1 MICNPTPTF
10 SIPIVSPVIH
20 MKRLSNK
27 QFVELEMNILKRAVT
42 VAETKRDIGILNSPD
57 TRRIIQIVETFLKN
71 GKLVCYGGTAI
82 NNILPK
88 KDQFYDMTKEFPDYD
103 FYSLNAMDDAKRL
116 ADIYYNA
123 GFIDVE
129 AKAGV
134 HHGTYKVFVN
144 FMPVA
149 DITQMVP
156 ELFKTI
162 YRDSIAVRGIRYAPP
177 NLLRMGMYLELSRP
191 EGDISRWEKV
201 LSRLSLLNKNFPLK
215 GDQCSGIDF
224 QRKFEDPDRDTSGIY
239 HILRGTF
246 ISNKCVFFGGFAAAV
261 YSRYMK
267 RKGVRDMFY
276 EPDFDVI
283 STDPHGVAGKTVKML
298 KSRGYAADTRVHAAA
313 GEIIPEHIEVL
324 VGGESVAF
332 IYHPMACHNY
342 NVITVKGRK
351 VRIATID
358 TILSIYLAFIYA
370 DRSYYDMRRLVCMAE
385 YLFEVQKHNRLSQT
399 GVLKRFS
406 LECYGKQSTLDSF
419 RVEKSQ
425 MFEKLKKNRNTREW
439 DEWFLRY
446 LPGGKSDTGVM
457 AKSPSTNRTRKLSRG
472 RSSVRSKSRKTRQTM
487 KRTTVKRKNK
497 I

>member
-1 MICNPTPTF
+1 MT
-10 SIPIVSPVIH
+10 
-20 MKRLSNK
+20 RLSNEK
-27 QFVELEMNILKRAVT
+27 FAELEMNILKRAVT
-42 VAETKRDIGILNSPD
+42 VAETERDIGILNSPD

-71 GKLVCYGGTAI
+71 GKMVCYGGTAI

-88 KDQFYDMTKEFPDYD
+88 KHQFYDMTREFPDYD

-116 ADIYYNA
+116 ADIYYKE

-162 YRDSIAVRGIRYAPP
+162 YRDSIAVKGIRYAPP

-201 LSRLSLLNKNFPLK
+201 LKRLSLLNTNFPLK

-224 QRKFEDPDRDTSGIY
+224 QRKFENTSLNTGDIY

-267 RKGVRDMFY
+267 RPGVRDMFY

-283 STDPHGVAGKTVKML
+283 STDPHGVANKVVKLL
-298 KSRGYAADTRVHAAA
+298 KSRGYAANMKIRDAA
-313 GEIIPEHIEVL
+313 GEIIPEHIEL
-324 VGGESVAF
+324 RIDNESVAF

-342 NVITVKGRK
+342 NVIHVKGQK

-358 TILSIYLAFIYA
+358 TILSIYLAFIYT
-370 DRSYYDMRRLVCMAE
+370 DRSYHDMRRLLCMAE
-385 YLFEVQKHNRLSQT
+385 YLFEVQKHNRLSQK

-406 LECYGKQSTLDSF
+406 LECYGNQTTLDSF
-419 RVEKSQ
+419 RLEKSK
-425 MFEKLKKNRNTREW
+425 MFDKLKKNRNSREW

-446 LPGGKSDTGVM
+446 LPGGKSGDTGVV
-457 AKSPSTNRTRKLSRG
+457 AKSPAKSPTRKKSSKSVRNRTVRSIVRKSQKLKRRRIRSKQRTRKIG
-472 RSSVRSKSRKTRQTM
+472 RSH
-487 KRTTVKRKNK
+487 
-497 I
+497 